1 MSYEVINKELGIARC
16 DLADLTF
23 EQVKQFLGKWE
34 PGANIGS
41 LILFY
46 EKEAD
51 VIVLNSSN
59 KKYQVWL
66 DIVEAYLIATGE
78 EKKKLQEMMSKYS
91 EDAGKILDNCLN
103 YRACKQDLF
112 RAKKTTILEKYRGM
126 LYQIWKDAGEENGTF
141 IALHNAFAYGIMCGK
156 RLERAK
162 KKCAS

>member
-1 MSYEVINKELGIARC
+1 MSYEIINKELGIARC

-59 KKYQVWL
+59 KKYQV
-66 DIVEAYLIATGE
+66 
-78 EKKKLQEMMSKYS
+78 
-91 EDAGKILDNCLN
+91 
-103 YRACKQDLF
+103 
-112 RAKKTTILEKYRGM
+112 
-126 LYQIWKDAGEENGTF
+126 
-141 IALHNAFAYGIMCGK
+141 
-156 RLERAK
+156 
-162 KKCAS
+162 